1 MSSPVTPRT
10 PSPPPRD
17 AGMSLVV
24 VLGSMLVGAYL
35 AWVLGWGW
43 IVLAVLDVHGVTTSG
58 WIGTIVAAMLIGVGA
73 TYAGPG
79 RVESLDRFTPLV
91 AGVVPILVEL
101 VAFVGIRVR

>member
-1 MSSPVTPRT
+1 
-10 PSPPPRD
+10 
-17 AGMSLVV
+17 
-24 VLGSMLVGAYL
+24 
-35 AWVLGWGW
+35 
-43 IVLAVLDVHGVTTSG
+43 
-58 WIGTIVAAMLIGVGA
+58 MLIGVGA